1 MASRRYELALDL
13 IKPGDWR
20 RFEQFGQL
28 VLAGEFAGFR
38 PTAAAAGDRGR
49 DGELYSGPDPT
60 VMFQLSV
67 ASDWRRKIRATAQR
81 IGDEFPNAK
90 VLVYVTNQRIGA
102 ASDDIR
108 LEVHQDRG
116 LFLDVRDRDWL
127 LGRVAVGGV
136 AETAAEQ
143 LAADIVDPHLADGAT
158 RRHAT
163 VLTDLESRAAL
174 TYLEMRWTD
183 DNA

>member
-1 MASRRYELALDL
+1 MASHRYELALDL
-13 IKPGDWR
+13 IKPEDWR

-28 VLAGEFAGFR
+28 VLAGDFAGYR
-38 PTAAAAGDRGR
+38 STAATAGDRGR

-81 IGDEFPNAK
+81 IGDEFPDAR

-102 ASDDIR
+102 AWDVIR
-108 LEVHQDRG
+108 REVHQERR
-116 LFLDVRDRDWL
+116 LFLDVRDRDWIL
-127 LGRVAVGGV
+127 ERIAAGGV
-136 AETAAEQ
+136 AETAAEE

-158 RRHAT
+158 RRLAPSG
-163 VLTDLESRAAL
+163 DGPA
-174 TYLEMRWTD
+174 
-183 DNA
+183 